1 MKRFRNTQESMM
13 LLDEIIFS
21 GQMTKLVIDK
31 IAENYIKPVKVPA
44 KMTRVFQPLDLT
56 VNGSAKAFMKK
67 RFSEWYSRC
76 VMQELDIGKDVDS
89 IDIQL
94 KMSVLKSLHAWW
106 KIDLYNY
113 LASSEGREIAFNCWK
128 TKGLDPL
135 DLSASIDALSEEVD
149 SIDFAVTLNTKAD
162 SFLVSKYDDDDD
174 SEDDDDNTW
183 VDKNEEPINNIFDI
197 MNDM

>member
-1 MKRFRNTQESMM
+1 MK

-76 VMQELDIGKDVDS
+76 VM
-89 IDIQL
+89 
-94 KMSVLKSLHAWW
+94 
-106 KIDLYNY
+106 
-113 LASSEGREIAFNCWK
+113 
-128 TKGLDPL
+128 
-135 DLSASIDALSEEVD
+135 
-149 SIDFAVTLNTKAD
+149 
-162 SFLVSKYDDDDD
+162 
-174 SEDDDDNTW
+174 
-183 VDKNEEPINNIFDI
+183 
-197 MNDM
+197 